1 MQLLS
6 ITELSIQLKFTVM
19 QMSMNVIQNRRYRT
33 VMKTLIARTQMVATN
48 AYARQA
54 IKAVGYCV

>member
-1 MQLLS
+1 MKFLS
-6 ITELSIQLKFTVM
+6 IAELSIQFTVM
-19 QMSMNVIQNRRYRT
+19 QMLTSVIQNRRYRT

-54 IKAVGYCV
+54 IKAMGYCV